1 MSSVTNPTIKTTN
14 AIVSNL
20 CEDGGEEIFWGRI
33 IQLTGE
39 VDLLSLDLR
48 GDEHGNLVKF
58 VL

>member
-1 MSSVTNPTIKTTN
+1 MSSVTNPIIKTTN

-20 CEDGGEEIFWGRI
+20 CEDGGEIFWGRI